1 MLVVFGLL
9 LVVAVSLVA
18 GAGIHATWFDTEDA
32 ESQVGLRKHLTGDP
46 LHHRGPPGFGPP
58 RRPPHHRGP
67 PGFSPPRRPPLPPLP
82 GGGGLRPPK
91 MTGEDVEALVVT
103 YVLITVAG
111 NPDMVGSKL
120 CLTDG
125 TGGAPLVDSVR
136 YLNRGTWIVKSGE
149 CAFTVD
155 DRTGKVSP

>member
-18 GAGIHATWFDTEDA
+18 GAGIHATWFDSEDA
-32 ESQVGLRKHLTGDP
+32 ESQVGLRKHLAGDP

-58 RRPPHHRGP
+58 RRP
-67 PGFSPPRRPPLPPLP
+67 LIP
-82 GGGGLRPPK
+82 GGGGLRPPQ
-91 MTGEDVEALVVT
+91 MTEEDVEALVVT

-125 TGGAPLVDSVR
+125 TGGAPSVDSVR

-149 CAFTVD
+149 CAFAVD

>member
-1 MLVVFGLL
+1 MTLVTKMLVVFGLL

-18 GAGIHATWFDTEDA
+18 GAGIHATWFDSEDA
-32 ESQVGLRKHLTGDP
+32 ESQVGLRKYLAGDP

-58 RRPPHHRGP
+58 RRPP
-67 PGFSPPRRPPLPPLP
+67 LP
-82 GGGGLRPPK
+82 GGGGLRPPQ
-91 MTGEDVEALVVT
+91 MTEEDVEALVVT

>member
-1 MLVVFGLL
+1 MTLMTKMLVVFGLL

-32 ESQVGLRKHLTGDP
+32 ESQVGLRKHLAGDP
-46 LHHRGPPGFGPP
+46 LHHRGPLGFG
-58 RRPPHHRGP
+58 
-67 PGFSPPRRPPLPPLP
+67 PPRRPPLPPLP
-82 GGGGLRPPK
+82 GGGGGLRPPK
-91 MTGEDVEALVVT
+91 MTEEDVEALVVT
-103 YVLITVAG
+103 YVLFTVAG

>member
-1 MLVVFGLL
+1 MTLMTKMLVVFGLL

-32 ESQVGLRKHLTGDP
+32 ESQVGFRKHLVGVP
-46 LHHRGPPGFGPP
+46 LHQRGPPGFVPP
-58 RRPPHHRGP
+58 RL
-67 PGFSPPRRPPLPPLP
+67 PPLPPLSR
-82 GGGGLRPPK
+82 GGGLRPPK
-91 MTGEDVEALVVT
+91 MTEEDVEALVVT

>member
-1 MLVVFGLL
+1 MTIVTKMLVVFGLL

-46 LHHRGPPGFGPP
+46 LHHRGPPGL
-58 RRPPHHRGP
+58 
-67 PGFSPPRRPPLPPLP
+67 SPPRRPPLPPLP

-91 MTGEDVEALVVT
+91 MKGEDVEALVVT